1 MRLSRN
7 YIHSINQ
14 EGKEYDSANHALLT
28 HAGFIDQ
35 TASGIYTLLPP
46 GWRVVQKIENIIRE
60 ELNKIGGEEIAMPA
74 LIPQHLLEKSGN
86 WDKVDVLFKTSSRY
100 GKDYGLAFSAEEVVS
115 HLVLKY
121 ITSYKDLPV
130 VLYQIGRLF
139 RDEARAKSGILR
151 GREFRMK
158 HMYSFHTNFEDFEE
172 FYKNMIQVYIKIF
185 QRCGL
190 DDVKITTASG
200 GDFSDKQSHEFNVI
214 TPAGEVDLFYTEDS
228 LKALNEEVV
237 KNNAAQLLGVEA
249 SEVKQ
254 AKAIEIGNI
263 FDLGTRFSQAFNI
276 KFVDEF
282 GKNQLTHVGCY
293 GIGTTRLLGAI
304 AEVHHDDDGMI
315 WPDEVRPFD
324 AHLVNLSQDDSFAQ
338 AVYRTLKAEGF
349 DILFDD
355 RDNAS
360 PGEKFYAA
368 DLIGTP
374 IRLLVS
380 DKTGNE
386 IEWKERT
393 SEKTKKFSVNEVIK
407 LLKEY
412 Y

>member
-35 TASGIYTLLPP
+35 TASGIYTILPP
-46 GWRVVQKIENIIRE
+46 GLRVLQKIENIIRE
-60 ELNKIGGEEIAMPA
+60 ELNALGAEEVIMPA
-74 LIPQHLLEKSGN
+74 LQPKAL
-86 WDKVDVLFKTSSRY
+86 WDQTRRWDNVDVLFQMKSRHNSE
-100 GKDYGLAFSAEEVVS
+100 YGLGPTAEEVVS
-115 HLVLKY
+115 ELAQRY

-130 VLYQIGRLF
+130 VLYQIKEKY
-139 RDEARAKSGILR
+139 RDEKRAKSGILR

-158 HMYSFHTNFEDFEE
+158 DMYSFHATREDFEDF
-172 FYKNMIQVYIKIF
+172 YKTVMEAYMKIF
-185 QRCGL
+185 SRCGL
-190 DDVKITTASG
+190 DDVKITEASG
-200 GDFSDKQSHEFNVI
+200 GDFSDKHSHEFNVI
-214 TPAGEVDLFYTEDS
+214 TPAGEVDLFYTDHS
-228 LKALNEEVV
+228 AKALNEEVV
-237 KNNAAQLLGVEA
+237 KNNAAQLLGVDE

-263 FDLGTRFSQAFNI
+263 FDLGTRFSEAFNL
-276 KFVDEF
+276 KYVDEF
-282 GKNQLTHVGCY
+282 GKNHLVTTASY

-338 AVYRTLKAEGF
+338 AVYRTLKSEGF

-355 RDNAS
+355 RDNVSA
-360 PGEKFYAA
+360 GEKFYTA

-374 IRLLVS
+374 VRLIVS
-380 DKTGNE
+380 DKNGNQV
-386 IEWKERT
+386 EWKERT
-393 SEKTKKFSVNEVIK
+393 SQKSKKFSVNEVVK